1 MSIDKTIHNE
11 LKALG
16 NSEYAVRMQ
25 SYFKTGK
32 GEYAEGDRF
41 LGIRMPDLRASIK
54 KYKHISI
61 DDAFEVLTSRY
72 HEVRMFSLLLLV
84 EIFRNANDKDKK
96 KIFIGYLRNTQY
108 INNWDLVDSSAGRI
122 VGAYLSERD
131 KKPIYKLSRS
141 KNLWERRIS
150 IIATSCFISNNDFDD
165 CLKIAEL
172 LLHDKE
178 DLLHKAVGWMLR
190 EVGNRDIAVE
200 ERFLK
205 KHYQQMPRTM
215 LRYAIEKF
223 PENKRQAYLKGI
235 V

>member
-1 MSIDKTIHNE
+1 MNINKKIHAE
-11 LKALG
+11 IKALG

-41 LGIRMPDLRASIK
+41 LGIRMPVLRATIK

-61 DDAFEVLTSRY
+61 DEAFEVLTSRY
-72 HEVRMFSLLLLV
+72 HEVRMFALLLLV
-84 EIFRNANDKDKK
+84 ELFKSANEKDKK
-96 KIFIGYLRNTQY
+96 KIFSGYLHNTQY

-122 VGAYLSERD
+122 IGAYLSERD

-150 IIATSCFISNNDFDD
+150 IIATSCFIANNDFDD
-165 CLKIAEL
+165 CLKISEI
-172 LLHDKE
+172 LLHDEE
-178 DLLHKAVGWMLR
+178 DLIHKAVGWMLR
-190 EVGNRDIAVE
+190 EVGNRDITVE

-205 KHYQQMPRTM
+205 KYYQQMPRTM
-215 LRYAIEKF
+215 LRYAIERF
-223 PENKRQAYLKGI
+223 SEPKRKGYLHGTI
-235 V
+235 